1 VKVIPLLLLVGTF
14 PGFVRNPF
22 DQRQATPCHF
32 SKDFCANQGN
42 VLTNEKKRIK
52 LQKRIV
58 HTHLQTSKAFGVQ
71 KLLVLILG
79 TVKITI
85 ADGPCPNLEL
95 SITPILA
102 RKNVMSLSFLYDKL
116 IINLNKAYWKCVSI
130 HFYKY

>member
-1 VKVIPLLLLVGTF
+1 MRETYLPLSTPQTLKVGRYIYKDNTINTFEGTVKVIPLLLLVGTF

-32 SKDFCANQGN
+32 SKDFCANPGN

-71 KLLVLILG
+71 KLLVLNFR
-79 TVKITI
+79 
-85 ADGPCPNLEL
+85 D
-95 SITPILA
+95 S
-102 RKNVMSLSFLYDKL
+102 
-116 IINLNKAYWKCVSI
+116 
-130 HFYKY
+130 